1 MQSKILPLTQPY
13 ADNQLADTLS
23 EQVVFHSPVR
33 DYRGRAD
40 VAHILMTIGSVLSEI
55 EAQRE
60 LVAERRIVTLITATH
75 RDHRMTGVLDET
87 FDAHGRIERATL
99 LLNHC
104 PRCSAPSARCAPR
117 LSDRHSQARSPP
129 APHEHTCR
137 SWRLR
142 WSSKSLRGV
151 VPLTDS
157 AGHDR
162 GLTVSHHSDPEAPSV
177 TCEAFCSPR

>member
-1 MQSKILPLTQPY
+1 MQSKILPLTQPD

-99 LLNHC
+99 LLR
-104 PRCSAPSARCAPR
+104 PLSALLDAITTMRTA
-117 LSDRHSQARSPP
+117 LERSPLP
-129 APHEHTCR
+129 GTLAART
-137 SWRLR
+137 
-142 WSSKSLRGV
+142 
-151 VPLTDS
+151 T
-157 AGHDR
+157 
-162 GLTVSHHSDPEAPSV
+162 
-177 TCEAFCSPR
+177 